1 MSRNKLV
8 MLALSILVAMVF
20 AGCANKFKTSG
31 KISMGSKNWDKA
43 LADFQ
48 QALGQ
53 TPNDGEVHYLIAMCY
68 KEKDDFAAMVS
79 HLNAADTLYAKGEKK
94 IHNLRESTWKELFEA
109 GNTDTKNGNYEK
121 ARGEF
126 ETAIDLMPDNYA
138 AYINLGVACQHLE
151 DIDCA
156 YSSFKEAYRLEPE
169 NIQVLENFANYCFNI
184 EKYDE
189 ADVVYAR
196 ILEKDPGHVNALIY
210 RGAIAGINEDFE
222 TVVNYY
228 KAALEKESDNC
239 DLWFN
244 LGFIYL
250 QNAIKLAE
258 SLEPKVK
265 KKSLC
270 QLLDDETKAF
280 TILKEIYPSNEDKA
294 TKALALIKDYC
305 GILTQAEEAFVRVL
319 DICPDDVKAHI
330 NLGVVL
336 LAMERFDEAAENLET
351 LTLDFPDECVGW
363 DLYSQA
369 LLQKGMRS
377 KALDAA
383 KKFEECKGE

>member
-8 MLALSILVAMVF
+8 ILALTVLVAMVF

-31 KISMGSKNWDKA
+31 KISMGSKRWDKA

-68 KEKDDFAAMVS
+68 KEKDDYAAMVS
-79 HLNAADTLYAKGEKK
+79 HLNAADTLYTKGEKK
-94 IHNLRESTWKELFEA
+94 IHDLRESTWKELFEA
-109 GNTDTKNGNYEK
+109 GNADTEKGNYEK

-156 YSSFKEAYRLEPE
+156 YSGFKEAYRLEPE
-169 NIQVLENFANYCFNI
+169 KIPVLENFAGYCFNV

-189 ADVVYAR
+189 ADVVYAK
-196 ILEKDPGHVNALIY
+196 ILEKEPEHIDAVIR
-210 RGAIAGINEDFE
+210 RGMIASINGEFE
-222 TVVNYY
+222 TAVNYY
-228 KAALEKESDNC
+228 KTALEKEAFNC

-244 LGFIYL
+244 LGVLYF
-250 QNAIKLAE
+250 QQIKNN
-258 SLEPKVK
+258 
-265 KKSLC
+265 
-270 QLLDDETKAF
+270 DEALSAF
-280 TILKEIYPSNEDKA
+280 SRAVEL
-294 TKALALIKDYC
+294 
-305 GILTQAEEAFVRVL
+305 
-319 DICPDDVKAHI
+319 CPDDVNANI
-330 NLGVVL
+330 NLNVTFIS
-336 LAMERFDEAAENLET
+336 MKKFDEAVANLEAF
-351 LTLDFPDECVGW
+351 TLDFPDECVGW

-383 KKFEECKGE
+383 RKFEECKGE